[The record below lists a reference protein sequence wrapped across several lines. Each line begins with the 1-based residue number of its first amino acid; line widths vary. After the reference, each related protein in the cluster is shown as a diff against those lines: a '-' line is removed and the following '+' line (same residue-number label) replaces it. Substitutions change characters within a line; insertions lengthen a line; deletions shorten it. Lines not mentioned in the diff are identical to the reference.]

1 MKLLNPGTNNGYFVL
16 VNGEK
21 FLDSKYKGV
30 DGLND
35 KNRYLCFNSEN
46 EIADFIIKSEK
57 YFRDYLD
64 GAIRYDGRKV
74 YVTTDGRHLGDRF
87 RAHGYFVYEESDT
100 CINAEYVYIKHKIV
114 VRKIEDKYKF
124 CGAFGKILF
133 EVARRNK
140 LNLLVFVKE

>member
-1 MKLLNPGTNNGYFVL
+1 MKLLNPGTNNGHFVL
-16 VNGEK
+16 VNGEM

-46 EIADFIIKSEK
+46 EIADFIIKSES
-57 YFRDYLD
+57 YFRDLLD
-64 GAIRYDGRKV
+64 GNIRYDDRKV
-74 YVTTDGRHLGDRF
+74 FIISDGRHLGDRF
-87 RAHGYFVYEESDT
+87 RENGYFAYEESDN

-114 VRKIEDKYKF
+114 VKKIEDKYRF

-140 LNLLVFVKE
+140 LNLLVYVKE